1 MDGSYG
7 SGSLLERIVIGG
19 GGGPANTV
27 GRFRNCCYNTNKRWI
42 DSPFFNT
49 GRKFS
54 SLNIIICF

>member
-27 GRFRNCCYNTNKRWI
+27 GRFRNCCCNT
-42 DSPFFNT
+42 
-49 GRKFS
+49 RKEDELALHF
-54 SLNIIICF
+54 LILGENFVL